1 MNEVE
6 SFSETVGLIFVGW
19 LLGILGPIIVER
31 VSKRRQKAELKIAV
45 QSELNDLKIRLILF
59 VYLLRRTTESLDEE
73 ILIWMRTSVH
83 DYNGFENVESLQK
96 LLNKIDFSNKEA
108 LPSVINSLNHGS
120 TGAISLK
127 FMNIG
132 FLNANLQNLYLF
144 EQTFQTRLLEI
155 KYGIDSLNQE
165 IQFAIDYLKMTF
177 DQSITGKNRVVLE
190 TDLKNKY
197 GYIATMCKSNVE
209 RIKKIPKK

>member
-1 MNEVE
+1 MTEAE
-6 SFSETVGLIFVGW
+6 SFSETIGLILVGW

-59 VYLLRRTTESLDEE
+59 VYLLRRTTETLDEE

-96 LLNKIDFSNKEA
+96 LLNKIDFSNKDA
-108 LPSVINSLNHGS
+108 LPSVIHSLNHGS

-209 RIKKIPKK
+209 RIKIIPK